1 VETRRRNQRTR
12 AGFSLLELLAAVT
25 ITALLSTAVV
35 ASFQMGL
42 SSWRRGEDFWDRS
55 QRYAAAI
62 DLLQKQIGS
71 ITPMWPVSALNLFGS
86 SPNAVPVSAPDL
98 PLFAG
103 TAREMFFVTD
113 LSMPGATRG
122 GLQLVHYSIHTPDEF
137 NATGPSASSAR
148 LPNPGLIFCVSS
160 APLFRRDDF
169 ATLARTTAAV
179 TAATLPLFESV
190 EDVAFRYWGEAE
202 ASGGAAA
209 PAPKRLVPF
218 EEWDVTKHRQLP
230 EAVSIQIRFAKPT
243 PQAKAAYLRDTLD
256 LLIPVNVSKN
266 D

>member
-1 VETRRRNQRTR
+1 VETRRRKERTG

-55 QRYAAAI
+55 ERYAAAI

-71 ITPMWPVSALNLFGS
+71 ITPMWPVSALNLSGS
-86 SPNAVPVSAPDL
+86 SPSVMPESSPDL

-103 TAREMFFVTD
+103 TAREMVFVTD

-137 NATGPSASSAR
+137 NVAGPSASSTR

-160 APLFRRDDF
+160 TPLYRRDDF
-169 ATLARTTAAV
+169 ANLTRATAAV
-179 TAATLPLFESV
+179 TAATLPLLESI
-190 EDVAFRYWGEAE
+190 EDVAFHYWGEAE
-202 ASGGAAA
+202 ASAGAAA
-209 PAPKRLVPF
+209 PALKRLVPF

-243 PQAKAAYLRDTLD
+243 PPTKAAYLRDTVD

-266 D
+266 E